1 MRAVFMGTPEFAV
14 GALDS
19 LVAAG
24 HEVALVITQPDK
36 PKGRTKTPTP
46 PPVKARALESSG
58 GVLAVQTGDGV
69 LEILEL
75 QMEGK
80 KRMDAEA
87 FLRGHRI
94 GKGTVLG
101 Q

>member
-1 MRAVFMGTPEFAV
+1 MDGSDA
-14 GALDS
+14 GARP
-19 LVAAG
+19 G
-24 HEVALVITQPDK
+24 EV
-36 PKGRTKTPTP
+36 
-46 PPVKARALESSG
+46 LESSG